1 MTAIPVLR
9 SNSPADL
16 LALPSYLFTF
26 HPTES
31 VVVIAMKGNV
41 VNFSARLD
49 ADWFLTHF
57 DQAADQVLNAAANI
71 GACDFFLLGYS
82 EDPDLAEISVT
93 EVADIVG
100 RHRVAAALI
109 TDGELYWSLIDGD
122 GPHPFNPDTSAITAQ
137 AVYTGVNIHA
147 TREEAVAPVTGWE
160 QPDDG
165 QVDEALAEI
174 AALTDEEA
182 MDLLAALAE
191 AEPAVSGAD
200 ALKLACLLLDD
211 DRCGAIVTRLNT
223 TTAEVI
229 WANLAAARRVT
240 PEVVQ
245 PTVVAL
251 LGVACWLAGHGAQAT
266 ACIEQLA
273 SLDPRHPIGTMLAS
287 VHQHGI
293 PPHKWD
299 ED

>member
-71 GACDFFLLGYS
+71 GECDFFILGYS
-82 EDPDLAEISVT
+82 QDPELASISVT
-93 EVADIVG
+93 EAADIVG
-100 RHRVAAALI
+100 RSRVAEALV
-109 TDGELYWSLIDGD
+109 TDGTRYWSLIDGE
-122 GPHPFNPDTSAITAQ
+122 GPFPFDPDCSTITAQ
-137 AVYTGVNIHA
+137 AVYSGVNISA
-147 TREEAVAPVTGWE
+147 SREEAIAPVTEWE
-160 QPDDG
+160 PPDPTD
-165 QVDEALAEI
+165 VAAVMDRLTSLAP
-174 AALTDEEA
+174 EESL
-182 MDLLAALAE
+182 DLLRSLAE
-191 AEPAVSGAD
+191 AEPAVTGRD
-200 ALKLACLLLDD
+200 ALTLACLLQDED
-211 DRCGAIVTRLNT
+211 HAGAIIARINT
-223 TTAEVI
+223 SNAECF
-229 WANLAAARRVT
+229 WGNLAAARRVA
-240 PEVVQ
+240 PHLME

-251 LGVACWLAGHGAQAT
+251 LGVASWLAGRGAQAT
-266 ACIEQLA
+266 ACIEQMA
-273 SLDPRHPIGTMLAS
+273 SLDPRHPIGAMLAD
-287 VHQHGI
+287 VHQKGI
-293 PPHKWD
+293 PPQKWD